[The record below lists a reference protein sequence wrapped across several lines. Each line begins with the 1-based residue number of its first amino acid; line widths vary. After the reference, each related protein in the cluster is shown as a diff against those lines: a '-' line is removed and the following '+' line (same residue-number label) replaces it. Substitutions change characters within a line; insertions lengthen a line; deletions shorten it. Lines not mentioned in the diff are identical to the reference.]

1 MTTAA
6 ENRTAASH
14 QSSAGAIRL
23 NLQSGAAVR
32 ITVVSVTKW
41 AMTEC
46 AIST

>member
-1 MTTAA
+1 MMTAA

-14 QSSAGAIRL
+14 QSNAGTIRF

-32 ITVVSVTKW
+32 ITVVSVTKC